1 MKEKIKSMNLI
12 QIISNILMLITVIGS
27 IFSKDNIKDVMI
39 SLYWLSV
46 TINIFGLMLFLGKWT
61 IRERRRLK
69 TTFVS

>member
-27 IFSKDNIKDVMI
+27 IFSKDNIKDIMI

-46 TINIFGLMLFLGKWT
+46 TINIFGLMLFFRKMDKKWY
-61 IRERRRLK
+61 
-69 TTFVS
+69 

>member
-27 IFSKDNIKDVMI
+27 IFPKDNIKDVMI

-46 TINIFGLMLFLGKWT
+46 TINIFGLMLF
-61 IRERRRLK
+61 
-69 TTFVS
+69 

>member
-46 TINIFGLMLFLGKWT
+46 TINIFGLMLFLSYRKVHF
-61 IRERRRLK
+61 L
-69 TTFVS
+69 

>member
-46 TINIFGLMLFLGKWT
+46 TINIFGLIFSFAVEYRKA
-61 IRERRRLK
+61 I
-69 TTFVS
+69 